1 MAGMKQGGLGAQGK
15 SPLTHVSSWLQG
27 VPGNTG
33 LPGQP
38 GLTAE
43 LVGTLQASLV
53 SPLSAP
59 PRAEL
64 SRQFP

>member
-1 MAGMKQGGLGAQGK
+1 MKQGGLRAREK

-43 LVGTLQASLV
+43 LVGTSLGHRT
-53 SPLSAP
+53 AP
-59 PRAEL
+59 SLP
-64 SRQFP
+64 FPGLRWPCQLP